1 MKLNTNHL
9 ILSIMENFI
18 MIIMALLLPCMMHAQ
33 TTEPNDSIEPDEI
46 TVFAQIM
53 GINKNVLGI
62 GNKLTVE
69 IY

>member
-1 MKLNTNHL
+1 
-9 ILSIMENFI
+9 